1 MSAPEDPASLP
12 GSPLI
17 AYIRALR
24 AHPVVIIAVI
34 VVAVGAAAAFTRTR
48 TYDATTEILVTPIS
62 PQDRSFVSLPLPR
75 AVGTAPTIVQTEAS
89 IVDAP
94 EAAALTAK
102 RLSDTTPNAV
112 RNSVAVTASATS
124 NSVNVTAG
132 ASDPDRAAAIANTYA
147 RASLAVRKR
156 TLRPLVVQAIQ
167 SAQKSLADVPDPNS
181 ETAQVLRQRLVDL
194 RSLRGGVDPT
204 LSLNHPAVPPSA
216 PAGLP
221 RSVILLIA
229 LLAGT
234 AIGLVASLLLELLV
248 PRRIKDELDVLQLY
262 GLPVLA
268 RVPFLKEREWDPER
282 PLDQEP
288 PPAVE
293 DAFRA
298 LRTQM
303 ELRDSRSAAQ
313 AEEASSRNGRVVAVT
328 GTSRGAGATSTA
340 IGLAMAL
347 TRRAQSVL
355 LIDLDLR
362 APSLAPRLGIEPRGD
377 LASLLAEET
386 SLADVVALVRDVP
399 RLAMVAAPPAADPS
413 IAERVSAR
421 VPELLS
427 SSRFV
432 ADWVI
437 VDVAPVTELSDLLM
451 IGYAS
456 DDLLL
461 VSRLGFTHETALTAS
476 RDFLESLNLT
486 PSGHVLLGAGPSDL
500 LGARVTRALRPAA
513 AQRAGSARA

>member
-1 MSAPEDPASLP
+1 MSAPNGPASAP
-12 GSPLI
+12 ANPLVS
-17 AYIRALR
+17 YMRALR
-24 AHPVVIIAVI
+24 AHPFVIIAVI
-34 VVAVGAAAAFTRTR
+34 LVAVGAAAFFTRTR
-48 TYDATTEILVTPIS
+48 TYEATAEILATPIS
-62 PQDRSFVSLPLPR
+62 PPDRSFIDLPLPR
-75 AVGTAPTIVQTEAS
+75 AVGDPTRIVQTEAD
-89 IVDAP
+89 IVDSPA
-94 EAAALTAK
+94 AAALAAK
-102 RLSDTTPNAV
+102 RLPGETPLAV
-112 RNSVAVTASATS
+112 RNRVSVTPSATGNIVDVTAR
-124 NSVNVTAG
+124 
-132 ASDPDRAAAIANTYA
+132 ASDPSKAAAIANTYA
-147 RASLAVRKR
+147 RAALAVRKR
-156 TLRPLVVQAIQ
+156 TLRPLVAQAIQ
-167 SAQKSLADVPDPNS
+167 SAKSSLANVPDPNS
-181 ETAQVLRQRLVDL
+181 ETAQIVRQRLVDL

-204 LSLNHPAVPPSA
+204 LSLSHPAVPPSA

-221 RSVILLIA
+221 RSITLLIA

-234 AIGLVASLLLELLV
+234 AIGLVTSLLLEILV
-248 PRRIKDELDVLQLY
+248 PRRVKNELDVLHLY

-268 RVPFLKEREWDPER
+268 RVPFLKERRWDPER
-282 PLDQEP
+282 PLDQEAP
-288 PPAVE
+288 LAVE

-298 LRTQM
+298 LRTQV
-303 ELRDSRSAAQ
+303 ELRSSRRAAQ
-313 AEEASSRNGRVVAVT
+313 VGDASRNGRVVAVA
-328 GTSRGAGATSTA
+328 GTSRGAGVTTTA

-347 TRRAQSVL
+347 TRRQQSVL

-362 APSLAPRLGIEPRGD
+362 QPSVAPRLGIEPRGD
-377 LASLLAEET
+377 LASLLAEGT

-399 RLAMVAAPPAADPS
+399 RLAMIAAPPAADLS
-413 IAERVSAR
+413 IAERISAG

-461 VSRLGFTHETALTAS
+461 VSRLGFTHETALTAA
-476 RDFLESLNLT
+476 RDFLESLELT
-486 PSGHVLLGAGPSDL
+486 PAGHVLVGTGLTAP

>member
-1 MSAPEDPASLP
+1 MSAPEGPASLP
-12 GSPLI
+12 GSPLT

-34 VVAVGAAAAFTRTR
+34 VVTVGATAAFTRSR

-75 AVGTAPTIVQTEAS
+75 AVGTAPTIVQTEAN
-89 IVDAP
+89 IVDSP

-112 RNSVAVTASATS
+112 RNSVAVTGSATG
-124 NSVNVTAG
+124 NIVNVTAG

-147 RASLAVRKR
+147 RAALDVRKR
-156 TLRPLVVQAIQ
+156 TLGPLVYQAIQ
-167 SAQKSLADVPDPNS
+167 SAKKSLADVPDPNS

-204 LSLNHPAVPPSA
+204 LSLNHPAVPPAA
-216 PAGLP
+216 PAGLS
-221 RSVILLIA
+221 RSIIVLIA

-248 PRRIKDELDVLQLY
+248 PRRIKNEFDVVHVY

-268 RVPFLKEREWDPER
+268 RVPFLKGRGWDPER
-282 PLDQEP
+282 PLDQEA

-298 LRTQM
+298 LRTQV
-303 ELRDSRSAAQ
+303 ELRHSRRASQ
-313 AEEASSRNGRVVAVT
+313 GAEASRNGRVVAIT
-328 GTSRGAGATSTA
+328 GTSRGAGVTTTA

-347 TRRAQSVL
+347 TRRGQSVL
-355 LIDLDLR
+355 LIDLDLQE
-362 APSLAPRLGIEPRGD
+362 PSVAPRIGVEPRGD
-377 LASLLAEET
+377 LASLLTQGT

-399 RLAMVAAPPAADPS
+399 RLAVVAAPPAADLS
-413 IAERVSAR
+413 ITERISAR

-461 VSRLGFTHETALTAS
+461 VSRLGFTHETALTAA
-476 RDFLESLNLT
+476 RDFLGSLELT
-486 PSGHVLLGAGPSDL
+486 PAGHVLVGTGLTDA
-500 LGARVTRALRPAA
+500 LGARVTRVFRPAA

>member
-89 IVDAP
+89 IVDSP

-124 NSVNVTAG
+124 NIVNVTAG

-147 RASLAVRKR
+147 RAALAVRKR
-156 TLRPLVVQAIQ
+156 TLRPLVGQAIQ

-216 PAGLP
+216 PAGLS

-229 LLAGT
+229 RLAGT
-234 AIGLVASLLLELLV
+234 AIALVASLLL
-248 PRRIKDELDVLQLY
+248 
-262 GLPVLA
+262 
-268 RVPFLKEREWDPER
+268 
-282 PLDQEP
+282 
-288 PPAVE
+288 
-293 DAFRA
+293 
-298 LRTQM
+298 
-303 ELRDSRSAAQ
+303 
-313 AEEASSRNGRVVAVT
+313 
-328 GTSRGAGATSTA
+328 
-340 IGLAMAL
+340 
-347 TRRAQSVL
+347 
-355 LIDLDLR
+355 
-362 APSLAPRLGIEPRGD
+362 
-377 LASLLAEET
+377 
-386 SLADVVALVRDVP
+386 
-399 RLAMVAAPPAADPS
+399 
-413 IAERVSAR
+413 
-421 VPELLS
+421 
-427 SSRFV
+427 
-432 ADWVI
+432 
-437 VDVAPVTELSDLLM
+437 
-451 IGYAS
+451 
-456 DDLLL
+456 
-461 VSRLGFTHETALTAS
+461 
-476 RDFLESLNLT
+476 
-486 PSGHVLLGAGPSDL
+486 
-500 LGARVTRALRPAA
+500 
-513 AQRAGSARA
+513 